1 MSAADEDERDSI
13 PMNVEDDKANDD
25 EEEDEGPPPFLP
37 EQRVLCKDN
46 DTTYYEAVVRKVRL
60 VSANEWNFFVHY
72 LGWNS
77 RWDRW
82 VDKETLVCDTPDNRK
97 QYLTPEEPA
106 PSSQQQSQQPSTSS
120 QSKTKRKGQT
130 ESSSA
135 KRRKSDASS
144 STVSYYQ
151 DYCELPFTL
160 KTILVEE
167 YEKITR
173 RINLKAPHGYD
184 CEVTPRPARSVHHL
198 PATVT
203 IAQIL
208 QHYQRKRGGSSVPQE
223 KQEQVRRFCQALQSL
238 FDEALPVCILYP
250 QEQPQYQAI
259 LLLQQQ
265 KNSES
270 PKSLSEIYGCEFLLR
285 FLVRLP
291 VLLQAEPNME
301 SSLTFGPL
309 ITDLI
314 VLLQKNRQACFKDS
328 YREPKDDELL
338 DWETALLLRTNDNDT
353 TAPQS
358 SSTST
363 KTTNPMER

>member
-13 PMNVEDDKANDD
+13 PMNVEDEKSKHDEEDD
-25 EEEDEGPPPFLP
+25 EGVPPPFLP

-46 DTTYYEAVVRKVRL
+46 DTTYYQAVVRKVRC
-60 VSANEWNFFVHY
+60 VSVNEWNFFVHY

-82 VDKETLVCDTPDNRK
+82 EDKETLVFDTPDNRK
-97 QYLTPEEPA
+97 QYLTSEEPA
-106 PSSQQQSQQPSTSS
+106 PASQQQSQQPSSSS
-120 QSKTKRKGQT
+120 QSKTKRKGQA

-135 KRRKSDASS
+135 KRRKSDTSS
-144 STVSYYQ
+144 STISYYQ
-151 DYCELPFTL
+151 EYCELPFTL

-173 RINLKAPHGYD
+173 QGFDAPHGYD
-184 CEVTPRPARSVHHL
+184 CEIAPRPARSVHQL
-198 PATVT
+198 PATVS
-203 IAQIL
+203 ISQIL

-223 KQEQVRRFCQALQSL
+223 KQEEVSRFCQALQSL
-238 FDEALPVCILYP
+238 FDEALPVCVLYP

-259 LLLQQQ
+259 LLLQQKQ
-265 KNSES
+265 NSES
-270 PKSLSEIYGCEFLLR
+270 SKSLSEIYGCEFLLR

-291 VLLQAEPNME
+291 VLLQAEPDME

-314 VLLQKNRQACFKDS
+314 VLLQKNRQACFKGS

-338 DWETALLLRTNDNDT
+338 DWEMAALLRANDNDT
-353 TAPQS
+353 TAPQTS
-358 SSTST
+358 SPST
-363 KTTNPMER
+363 KTINSMER